1 MNSVAAFLQYI
12 EAEKNYSAHTVL
24 AYQKD
29 IEAFQSFMVTTYEQE
44 EIESVNYAQ
53 IRSWIV
59 SLVESG
65 ITNRSINRKIASL
78 KAYYKFLLRI
88 KQITVNPLAKHTALK
103 VAGKVQVPFSEKEMQ
118 TVISDLQKDT
128 SFKGLRDR
136 LIVEMFYATGI
147 RRSELVNLKV
157 SDVDLGA
164 KVIKVLGKRNKERLV
179 PLLPFLIET
188 IQLYLSSVKDIIN
201 LSADNY
207 LFIAESGNKVSESFV
222 YRVINSYFSKASTK
236 EKKSPHVLRHT
247 FATHLLNNGADL
259 NSVKELLGHA
269 SLASTQHYT
278 HTSIAELKK
287 NYQQAHPRNKE

>member
-29 IEAFQSFMVTTYEQE
+29 IEAFQSFIVTTYEQE
-44 EIESVNYAQ
+44 EIESVNYTQ

-179 PLLPFLIET
+179 PLLPFLVET
-188 IQLYLSSVKDIIN
+188 IQLYLSSVKNIIN
-201 LSADNY
+201 LSTDNY
-207 LFIAESGNKVSESFV
+207 LFVAESGNKVSESFV

>member
-12 EAEKNYSAHTVL
+12 EAEKNYSSHTVL

-29 IEAFQSFMVTTYEQE
+29 IETFQDFIIKTYEQE
-44 EIESVNYAQ
+44 EIESVNYTQ
-53 IRSWIV
+53 IRTWIV

-103 VAGKVQVPFSEKEMQ
+103 VAGKVQVSFSEKEMQ
-118 TVISDLQKDT
+118 MVISDLQKDT

-188 IQLYLSSVKDIIN
+188 IQLYFDSVKDIIN
-201 LSADNY
+201 LSVDNY
-207 LFIAESGNKVSESFV
+207 LFVADSGNKVSESFV
-222 YRVINSYFSKASTK
+222 YRLINSYFSKASTK

>member
-29 IEAFQSFMVTTYEQE
+29 IEAFQSFIVTTYEQE
-44 EIESVNYAQ
+44 EIESVNYTQ

-157 SDVDLGA
+157 SDVDLGG

-179 PLLPFLIET
+179 PLLPFLVET

-201 LSADNY
+201 LSTDNY
-207 LFIAESGNKVSESFV
+207 LFVAESGNKVSESFV